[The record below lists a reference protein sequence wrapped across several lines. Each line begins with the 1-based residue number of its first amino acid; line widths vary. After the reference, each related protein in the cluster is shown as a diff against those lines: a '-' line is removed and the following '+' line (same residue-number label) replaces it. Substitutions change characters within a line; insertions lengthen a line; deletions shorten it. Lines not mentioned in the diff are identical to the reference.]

1 MRACPAATDPACSED
16 GREHVMGEQM
26 DKAKGTIKENVG
38 DATDN
43 EDLEREGKMDRAG
56 AEVKEKAND
65 AVDTVKDAVNDATDR
80 DD

>member
-1 MRACPAATDPACSED
+1 
-16 GREHVMGEQM
+16 MGENL

-43 EDLEREGKMDRAG
+43 ERLEREGKMDRAG
-56 AEVKEKAND
+56 ADVKEKAND
-65 AVDTVKDAVNDATDR
+65 AVDTVKDKVNDLTDR

>member
-1 MRACPAATDPACSED
+1 
-16 GREHVMGEQM
+16 MGENL

-43 EDLEREGKMDRAG
+43 ERLEREGKMDRAG
-56 AEVKEKAND
+56 ADVKEKAND
-65 AVDTVKDAVNDATDR
+65 AVDTVKNKVNDLTDR

>member
-1 MRACPAATDPACSED
+1 
-16 GREHVMGEQM
+16 MGEQI

-56 AEVKEKAND
+56 ADVKEKAND
-65 AVDTVKDAVNDATDR
+65 AVDAVKDGVNKVTDR

>member
-1 MRACPAATDPACSED
+1 
-16 GREHVMGEQM
+16 MGEQT

-38 DATDN
+38 DMTDN
-43 EDLEREGKMDRAG
+43 EDLEREGKMDRRG

-65 AVDTVKDAVNDATDR
+65 AVDNVKDKVGDLTHR

>member
-1 MRACPAATDPACSED
+1 
-16 GREHVMGEQM
+16 MGEEF

-43 EDLEREGKMDRAG
+43 DDLEREGKMDRKG
-56 AEVKEKAND
+56 AEVKEKVGD
-65 AVDTVKDAVNDATDR
+65 AVDTVKEKVGDVTDR